1 MSILVE
7 TKDED
12 LEDEVMQPSDRIQP
26 GDPFLT
32 GPLVKSPDGD
42 MKDKNISLIT
52 ENFKQN
58 IFVNAQHIRSYAT
71 TAEKIIN
78 NVNHFYNVFKD
89 KRYEN
94 MLAEAASKL
103 DSKLREY
110 LLRTS
115 VKSESTDLQNV
126 SDIICDVLDMFF
138 TDAYLEDVA
147 KYVEKYS
154 YYDDKTYDAAKK
166 NYSSSLDPTGIK
178 IILMISVVLKQIWLL
193 TKRTIN
199 ATKISRNTID
209 IQLLNGKV
217 TIRIFERA
225 MGRCAWVYTN
235 TCPTNWDST
244 YNIHDKFITYFMDR
258 CHKAITDNIEHI
270 NSKHAVLGTTEANI
284 TTSTY
289 MTLCETVRKLT
300 LVVGYKPGLIP
311 NEDLELFMNQNF
323 KQQVATKDQ
332 YIYVSDLE
340 LFGFNISRTVKYI
353 VSGLNS
359 HVSFNGPRKKQQVAA
374 TIAAGPKDDE
384 DDSVSRRDKLLK
396 KDDILNP
403 EQKRIN
409 EMIKLSLIENLSN
422 KLNSSTDMMIVN
434 AVKKLSRNTLN
445 MTVLSMYMDYLGV
458 YTGNPISYMNMYD
471 FAIALVAVTKW
482 KLLEPYPIIIEGLL
496 AEKNDKS
503 FVEIN
508 DIEKIDKFMS
518 DNFADDINKDAIQN
532 AITSILSSSYGALNS
547 IDDDSMVVRSF
558 RIPTDDLLNFF
569 YDYKLHRDDENER
582 F

>member
-1 MSILVE
+1 MAKNNEEFI
-7 TKDED
+7 DE
-12 LEDEVMQPSDRIQP
+12 EIDEVMSPSDRIQP
-26 GDPFLT
+26 GDPFFT

-78 NVNHFYNVFKD
+78 NVNHFYNVYKE

-94 MLAEAASKL
+94 MLAEAAARL

-115 VKSESTDLQNV
+115 VKSETTDLQNV
-126 SDIICDVLDMFF
+126 SDIICDILDVFF
-138 TDAYLEDVA
+138 KDAYLEDVA
-147 KYVEKYS
+147 RYVEKYS
-154 YYDDKTYDAAKK
+154 YYDDRTYDAAKK
-166 NYSSSLDPTGIK
+166 NYAASLDPTGIK
-178 IILMISVVLKQIWLL
+178 MILMISVVLKQIWLL

-199 ATKISRNTID
+199 ATKISRNSID
-209 IQLLNGKV
+209 IQLLNNKV

-225 MGRCAWVYTN
+225 MGRCAYVYMNMYN
-235 TCPTNWDST
+235 TMWDSPADIST
-244 YNIHDKFITYFMDR
+244 KFVSYFMDR
-258 CHKAITDNIEHI
+258 CDKAITDNIGHI

-300 LVVGYKPGLIP
+300 LVIGYKPGLIP
-311 NEDLELFMNQNF
+311 DDDLELFMNKNF
-323 KQQVATKDQ
+323 KQQVLTNDQ
-332 YIYVSDLE
+332 YIYVEDLE
-340 LFGFNISRTVKYI
+340 LFGFNISRVVKYI

-374 TIAAGPKDDE
+374 TIAAGPESDD
-384 DDSVSRRDKLLK
+384 DDSVSRRDRLLK

-409 EMIKLSLIENLSN
+409 EQIKCALVEKLAN
-422 KLNSSTDMMIVN
+422 KMNSSSDMMLVN
-434 AVKKLSRNTLN
+434 AVKKVERNTLN
-445 MTVLSMYMDYLGV
+445 MTILSMYIDYLGI
-458 YTGNPISYMNMYD
+458 YTGNPLSYMNNFD
-471 FAIALVAVTKW
+471 FGVTLVSVTKW
-482 KLLEPYPIIIEGLL
+482 KLLEAYPGIREALL
-496 AEKNDKS
+496 SKKNDKI
-503 FVEIN
+503 FLDIKDVN
-508 DIEKIDKFMS
+508 KIEKFINE
-518 DNFADDINKDAIQN
+518 NFYDDINKDAIHT
-532 AITSILSSSYGALNS
+532 AIISITSSNYTMMHTLEEHS
-547 IDDDSMVVRSF
+547 ITAKAF
-558 RIPTDDLLNFF
+558 TIPIDEVLKFF